1 MLGTPLVLSGCSGP
15 FSTLDPAGPSAAG
28 VAGLWWGMLAFAV
41 LVQLVVMGA
50 WLGAMFRTQQTE
62 DDQQLRRVRQR
73 WIIGGGL
80 LLPGA
85 AIVVLLAVGIPI
97 GHNML
102 PLPVD
107 EGETLRIDVTGHQW
121 WWQVSYPESGI
132 QLRDEL
138 HIPVGVPV
146 DLHLTSAD
154 VVHSFWVPRL
164 GGKLD
169 MLPGRTNVLRLQADK
184 ADTYRGMCAEFCGSD
199 HAHMKFTVTAHNPGD
214 FDVWL
219 AEASARD

>member
-1 MLGTPLVLSGCSGP
+1 
-15 FSTLDPAGPSAAG
+15 
-28 VAGLWWGMLAFAV
+28 MLAFAV
-41 LVQLVVMGA
+41 LVYLAVMGA
-50 WLGAMFRTQQTE
+50 WLGAMFGTQRTE
-62 DDQQLRRVRQR
+62 DEQQLRRVRGR

-80 LLPGA
+80 ILPGG
-85 AIVVLLAVGIPI
+85 AIVLLLAVGIPI

-102 PLPVD
+102 PLPAA
-107 EGETLRIDVTGHQW
+107 GGKALRIDVTGHQW

-164 GGKLD
+164 AGKLD
-169 MLPGRTNVLRLQADK
+169 MIPGRTNVLRLQADT
-184 ADTYRGMCAEFCGSD
+184 ADTYRGMCAEFCGLN
-199 HAHMKFTVTAHNPGD
+199 HAHMKFTVTAHDPED
-214 FDVWL
+214 FSAWFT
-219 AEASARD
+219 EARARD

>member
-1 MLGTPLVLSGCSGP
+1 
-15 FSTLDPAGPSAAG
+15 
-28 VAGLWWGMLAFAV
+28 MLAFAV
-41 LVQLVVMGA
+41 LVQLAVMGA
-50 WLGAMFRTQQTE
+50 WLGAMFGTQHS
-62 DDQQLRRVRQR
+62 DDEQQLRRQRQR

-97 GHNML
+97 GHKLL
-102 PLPVD
+102 PLPTD
-107 EGETLRIDVTGHQW
+107 EGEALRIDVTGHQW
-121 WWQVSYPESGI
+121 WWQVHYPDSDI

-169 MLPGRTNVLRLQADK
+169 MIPGRTNVLRLRADS
-184 ADTYRGMCAEFCGSD
+184 ADTYRGMCAEFCGLN
-199 HAHMKFTVTAHNPGD
+199 HAHMKFTVTAHDAGE
-214 FDVWL
+214 FEAWL
-219 AEASARD
+219 QKATTRD